1 MFPLLSRLLHRMADE
16 TLHSFLFADICGYSS
31 LTERDGD
38 EAAAE
43 LAIRFARKAAS
54 LGAEHRA
61 DLVKRVGDAVM
72 MRGAD
77 AGETVRLGLRLHD
90 ELNDDPEFPSIHAG
104 VHTGPAVPR
113 AGDWWGATVNI
124 AARVA
129 AAAESGELLI
139 TEATKAAAG
148 ELPGT
153 QLRGLGPRRF
163 KNISEPVRIY
173 AAARLSDLLAMPVS
187 TAPIPIQMSSP
198 KRDHRIPLA
207 SPLPALEA

>member
-1 MFPLLSRLLHRMADE
+1 MFPFFSRLLHRMPDE

-43 LAIRFARKAAS
+43 LAIRFASLVAS
-54 LGAEHRA
+54 MAAEHRA
-61 DLVKRVGDAVM
+61 ELVKRVGDAVM
-72 MRGAD
+72 VRGED
-77 AGETVRLGLRLHD
+77 AAETVRLALRLQA
-90 ELNDDPEFPSIHAG
+90 ELSADPSFPCIHAG

-113 AGDWWGATVNI
+113 SGDWWGATVNV
-124 AARVA
+124 ASRVA
-129 AAAESGELLI
+129 SAAEAGELLI
-139 TEATKAAAG
+139 TEATKAAAS

-173 AAARLSDLLAMPVS
+173 AAAPLLSIGEEAVQHFGTLAP
-187 TAPIPIQMSSP
+187 SSG
-198 KRDHRIPLA
+198 RRPLTSA
-207 SPLPALEA
+207 IPALEV

>member
-16 TLHSFLFADICGYSS
+16 TLHSFLFADICGYSR

-43 LAIRFARKAAS
+43 LAIRFASKAAS
-54 LGAEHRA
+54 LAAEHGA

-72 MRGAD
+72 VRGAD
-77 AGETVRLGLRLHD
+77 AAETVRLGLRLHA
-90 ELNDDPEFPSIHAG
+90 ELNEADFPAIHAG

-113 AGDWWGATVNI
+113 GGDWWGAAVNI

-129 AAAESGELLI
+129 DAAESGELLI

-148 ELPGT
+148 ELPDT

-163 KNISEPVRIY
+163 KNISEPVRVY
-173 AAARLSDLLAMPVS
+173 AAARLSDPLAVPVS
-187 TAPIPIQMSSP
+187 TAPISTPVSAP
-198 KRDHRIPLA
+198 KRDHRAPLG
-207 SPLPALEA
+207 SPVTALEA

>member
-1 MFPLLSRLLHRMADE
+1 MFPLLSRLFHRM
-16 TLHSFLFADICGYSS
+16 TNQQPNIHSFLFADICGYSS

-43 LAIRFARKAAS
+43 LAITFARKAAA
-54 LGAEHRA
+54 LAAEHRA
-61 DLVKRVGDAVM
+61 DVVKRVGDAVM
-72 MRGAD
+72 VHCVD
-77 AGETVRLGLRLHD
+77 AAEAVRLGLRLHA
-90 ELNDDPEFPSIHAG
+90 EINKDPDFPTIHAG

-113 AGDWWGATVNI
+113 SGDWWGATVNV

-173 AAARLSDLLAMPVS
+173 AAARLVDLFTVPDMAAAG
-187 TAPIPIQMSSP
+187 APAP
-198 KRDHRIPLA
+198 KREPLAPLA
-207 SPLPALEA
+207 SPLAA

>member
-1 MFPLLSRLLHRMADE
+1 MAD

-43 LAIRFARKAAS
+43 LAIRFASTVSSIAADH
-54 LGAEHRA
+54 GAE
-61 DLVKRVGDAVM
+61 LVKRVGDAVM
-72 MRGAD
+72 VRGGD
-77 AGETVRLGLRLHD
+77 AAETVQLGLRLHA
-90 ELNDDPEFPSIHAG
+90 ELSQDPDFPEIHAG

-113 AGDWWGATVNI
+113 SGDWWGATVNV

-129 AAAESGELLI
+129 AAAEAGELLI
-139 TEATKAAAG
+139 TEATKRAAG
-148 ELPGT
+148 ELAGT

-173 AAARLSDLLAMPVS
+173 AAARLVELAADLPLEDATEP
-187 TAPIPIQMSSP
+187 AQ
-198 KRDHRIPLA
+198 RDHRPPL
-207 SPLPALEA
+207 STPMPALEA

>member
-1 MFPLLSRLLHRMADE
+1 MFPLLSRLLHRMAE

-43 LAIRFARKAAS
+43 LAIRFASTVSAIAADH
-54 LGAEHRA
+54 GAE
-61 DLVKRVGDAVM
+61 LVKRVGDAVM
-72 MRGAD
+72 VRGWD
-77 AGETVRLGLRLHD
+77 AAETVQLGLRLHA
-90 ELNDDPEFPSIHAG
+90 ELSQDPDFPAIHAG

-113 AGDWWGATVNI
+113 SGDWWGATVNV

-129 AAAESGELLI
+129 AAAEAGELLI
-139 TEATKAAAG
+139 TEATKRAAG
-148 ELPGT
+148 ELAGT

-173 AAARLSDLLAMPVS
+173 AAARLVELAAADLPLEVA
-187 TAPIPIQMSSP
+187 TEAAQ
-198 KRDHRIPLA
+198 RDHRPPL
-207 SPLPALEA
+207 STPVPALEA